1 MRLRW
6 LCLWNLMGF
15 QKAFNTVDHRI
26 LLKKLEH
33 YGIRRNSKECFPSD
47 LHDKKQFDLING

>member
-1 MRLRW
+1 
-6 LCLWNLMGF
+6 MGF